1 MDDSEYIQDLI
12 SEGEHEQQDFKYKVT
27 DAAKLSRSVSAFA
40 NTSGGRLLV
49 GVRDDGVVSGV
60 RSEEEIY
67 MLHAAAYEYC
77 RPSSSIHF
85 DTYHV
90 GKHTVVVATV
100 PRSQHRP
107 IKGMSPDGR
116 RLAYIRIADEN
127 IIATPVHLQLWR
139 DEESTHPLI
148 FQYTDEE
155 STFLHLLDDQSAQPL
170 NMLVRKSRMHRERV
184 VRLLARL
191 IRFGVVSFEYVG
203 GHFLFKTK

>member
-1 MDDSEYIQDLI
+1 MRQNKKALTSFLESETVELKLDYTDSIRKDI
-12 SEGEHEQQDFKYKVT
+12 I
-27 DAAKLSRSVSAFA
+27 AFA

-116 RLAYIRIADEN
+116 QLAYIRIADEN

-170 NMLVRKSRMHRERV
+170 NMLVRKSCMHRERV

-191 IRFGVVSFEYVG
+191 IRFGVVSCEYES

>member
-1 MDDSEYIQDLI
+1 MDDSNYIQDLI

-27 DAAKLSRSVSAFA
+27 DAMKLSRSVSAFA

-67 MLHAAAYEYC
+67 MLHAAANEYC
-77 RPSSSIHF
+77 RPSANIHF

-107 IKGMSPDGR
+107 VMGVAPDGR
-116 RLAYIRIADEN
+116 RMAYIRISDEN

-139 DEESTHPLI
+139 DEESTRPLVL
-148 FQYTDEE
+148 QYTDEE
-155 STFLHLLDDQSAQPL
+155 STFLHLLDGQSALPL
-170 NMLVRKSRMHRERV
+170 NQLVRKSNMSRQRV
-184 VRLLARL
+184 VRLMARL
-191 IRFGVVSFEYVG
+191 IRFGVVSCEYIG
-203 GHFLFKTK
+203 GKFLFRTQ

>member
-116 RLAYIRIADEN
+116 RLAYIRIADY
-127 IIATPVHLQLWR
+127 R
-139 DEESTHPLI
+139 
-148 FQYTDEE
+148 
-155 STFLHLLDDQSAQPL
+155 
-170 NMLVRKSRMHRERV
+170 
-184 VRLLARL
+184 
-191 IRFGVVSFEYVG
+191 
-203 GHFLFKTK
+203 